1 MSLSS
6 IFNVGRSALN
16 ASQIS
21 IQVAGNNMANAA
33 TPGYSRQ
40 VGTMAPL
47 QGDGSM
53 RGISIGMG
61 VQVREVRR
69 QVDGALTSRL
79 WAGTSDQA
87 AAQSQ
92 SQLLSGIET
101 ILGELGENDLSSELS
116 AFFRSWSEA
125 ANGNNSSSVVV
136 NQGAK
141 LASFMRTLRTDLTQQ
156 RQLMDQQLSEAV
168 RSANELLTRTADLNR
183 AISDA
188 EGAGTMANTL
198 RDQRDQALTEL
209 SALMDI
215 SVVDRGPQGMDVLVG
230 STPVV
235 LGGQSRGLEM
245 RRESENGRTV
255 TRVVAV
261 ASGTEIDVR
270 SGQIGALISGRNKTL
285 DGTIDSLDAVAAQLI
300 FQVNKLHAT
309 GRNLAGFSALTG
321 SLNIRTADRT
331 VALNDGANETFGRL
345 PFKAVSG
352 GFTVNVRN
360 AATGSTES
368 VRVRVDLD
376 GVMSNG
382 QFGTSDDT
390 SAEQIRAAI
399 DGVPGVSATFDSS
412 GRLSVVAD
420 EGVTVSFA
428 DDSSGVLAV
437 MGMNAYF
444 TGTDA
449 GEIAVRSELS
459 SDPSL
464 LARGRDSAN
473 GFVENGTSLAIAGLQ
488 SNKVSELGDRS
499 IQEAWRDCSQLVG
512 GDAATA
518 QSRALAA
525 SVVTESLTAQ
535 RAAIS
540 GVSMDEE
547 AVNLMNYQRQYQ
559 GAARLISVADE
570 LTQTLLSLV

>member
-1 MSLSS
+1 
-6 IFNVGRSALN
+6 
-16 ASQIS
+16 
-21 IQVAGNNMANAA
+21 
-33 TPGYSRQ
+33 
-40 VGTMAPL
+40 
-47 QGDGSM
+47 
-53 RGISIGMG
+53 
-61 VQVREVRR
+61 
-69 QVDGALTSRL
+69 
-79 WAGTSDQA
+79 
-87 AAQSQ
+87 
-92 SQLLSGIET
+92 
-101 ILGELGENDLSSELS
+101 
-116 AFFRSWSEA
+116 
-125 ANGNNSSSVVV
+125 
-136 NQGAK
+136 
-141 LASFMRTLRTDLTQQ
+141 
-156 RQLMDQQLSEAV
+156 
-168 RSANELLTRTADLNR
+168 
-183 AISDA
+183 
-188 EGAGTMANTL
+188 
-198 RDQRDQALTEL
+198 
-209 SALMDI
+209 
-215 SVVDRGPQGMDVLVG
+215 
-230 STPVV
+230 
-235 LGGQSRGLEM
+235 
-245 RRESENGRTV
+245 
-255 TRVVAV
+255 
-261 ASGTEIDVR
+261 
-270 SGQIGALISGRNKTL
+270 
-285 DGTIDSLDAVAAQLI
+285 
-300 FQVNKLHAT
+300 
-309 GRNLAGFSALTG
+309 
-321 SLNIRTADRT
+321 
-331 VALNDGANETFGRL
+331 
-345 PFKAVSG
+345 
-352 GFTVNVRN
+352 
-360 AATGSTES
+360 